1 MFHDIRKYKNL
12 YIRELQSTLRDL
24 HFQDDRIPLINIDGV
39 FGPETTAAVKTAQR
53 LGGFSETGR
62 VDYEFWTW
70 LFAVRDVGAEDVET
84 LDLLGRIVRLE
95 DRDSV
100 ADAVQTMLGSLRVTF
115 LNLHAP
121 TATGE
126 YDPETA
132 QALVTFSECAQL
144 SDTVCCEAELLR
156 LMARLHRQYVR

>member
-1 MFHDIRKYKNL
+1 MFPDNDIRKDQNL

-100 ADAVQTMLGSLRVTF
+100 ADAVQTMLGSRSSIYTRQRLLVNTIPKPHRRWLRSR
-115 LNLHAP
+115 NAH
-121 TATGE
+121 
-126 YDPETA
+126 
-132 QALVTFSECAQL
+132 S
-144 SDTVCCEAELLR
+144 
-156 LMARLHRQYVR
+156 